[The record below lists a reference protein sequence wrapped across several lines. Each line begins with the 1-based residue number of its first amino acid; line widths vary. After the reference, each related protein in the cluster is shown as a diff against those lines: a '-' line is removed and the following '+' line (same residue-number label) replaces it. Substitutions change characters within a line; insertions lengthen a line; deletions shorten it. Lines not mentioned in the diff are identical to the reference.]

1 MKWKNRV
8 IHAGV
13 LVLVFLAAVV
23 IFGYVTNKKNSN
35 MTTDMGAATRPQIA
49 FSYNG
54 YSLNDLPGYKNEMDL
69 TGVRDSITP
78 VSNGQLQVTIKAY
91 ENVIDSLDYTVYS
104 IDGKE
109 KLLEQ
114 KVKKPGENAT
124 LEVGNVDG
132 ENITEEEIK

>member
-23 IFGYVTNKKNSN
+23 VFGYVTNKKNSN

-69 TGVRDSITP
+69 TGVRDPSHRSAM
-78 VSNGQLQVTIKAY
+78 VSFR
-91 ENVIDSLDYTVYS
+91 SPS
-104 IDGKE
+104 
-109 KLLEQ
+109 KLM
-114 KVKKPGENAT
+114 KM
-124 LEVGNVDG
+124 
-132 ENITEEEIK
+132 

>member
-54 YSLNDLPGYKNEMDL
+54 YS
-69 TGVRDSITP
+69 
-78 VSNGQLQVTIKAY
+78 Q
-91 ENVIDSLDYTVYS
+91 
-104 IDGKE
+104 
-109 KLLEQ
+109 
-114 KVKKPGENAT
+114 
-124 LEVGNVDG
+124 
-132 ENITEEEIK
+132 

>member
-13 LVLVFLAAVV
+13 LVLIFLAAVV

-69 TGVRDSITP
+69 TGVIPSHRSAMASFRSP
-78 VSNGQLQVTIKAY
+78 L
-91 ENVIDSLDYTVYS
+91 
-104 IDGKE
+104 
-109 KLLEQ
+109 KLM
-114 KVKKPGENAT
+114 KM
-124 LEVGNVDG
+124 
-132 ENITEEEIK
+132 

>member
-54 YSLNDLPGYKNEMDL
+54 YSLNDLPGYKNEME
-69 TGVRDSITP
+69 
-78 VSNGQLQVTIKAY
+78 AY
-91 ENVIDSLDYTVYS
+91 VIPSHRSAMASFRSPL
-104 IDGKE
+104 
-109 KLLEQ
+109 KLM
-114 KVKKPGENAT
+114 KM
-124 LEVGNVDG
+124 
-132 ENITEEEIK
+132 

>member
-1 MKWKNRV
+1 MRDISSRDTDTGETARRKRGALNEMEKSRNPRRGTGSGISCCGGHIW
-8 IHAGV
+8 
-13 LVLVFLAAVV
+13 LCD
-23 IFGYVTNKKNSN
+23 NKKNSN

-104 IDGKE
+104 IE
-109 KLLEQ
+109 WA
-114 KVKKPGENAT
+114 KKSCWN
-124 LEVGNVDG
+124 
-132 ENITEEEIK
+132 KR

>member
-54 YSLNDLPGYKNEMDL
+54 YSLNDLPGYRNEMDL

-78 VSNGQLQVTIKAY
+78 VSMVSFRLP
-91 ENVIDSLDYTVYS
+91 L
-104 IDGKE
+104 
-109 KLLEQ
+109 KLM
-114 KVKKPGENAT
+114 KM
-124 LEVGNVDG
+124 
-132 ENITEEEIK
+132 